1 MAAPDAHAPAMS
13 PAHPLTL
20 PAAEPSGGARGQATD
35 IALVAKEILR
45 NRSVLTDIY
54 ADHCTRPGEQKAS
67 ARDRF
72 ETALER
78 DYYMPAEEAREFGI
92 VDKIV
97 ERRGKK
103 SDEGVK
109 AAKAE

>member
-1 MAAPDAHAPAMS
+1 VDQPAD
-13 PAHPLTL
+13 PTR
-20 PAAEPSGGARGQATD
+20 AEPSGGARGQATD

-45 NRSVLTDIY
+45 TRSALTDIY

-78 DYYMPAEEAREFGI
+78 DYYMTAEEAREFGI

-103 SDEGVK
+103 VDEGVAK
-109 AAKAE
+109 AAE